1 MARMVFPRR
10 WPALL
15 ALLLVT
21 SCGGNTS
28 QPGSGASQPAPS
40 SGAEPVARFL
50 SDVRDARYSDYANTQ
65 VASEQEFET
74 MRKYVLD
81 RYNTAPVTR
90 SYLVGDAT
98 IDCMGPANSQT
109 TDEHCPPGT
118 VPVRR
123 VTLKDLTRFPTL
135 QGYLA
140 KDPGGGGLPPI
151 PPPTS

>member
-1 MARMVFPRR
+1 MTRMVFPRW

-21 SCGGNTS
+21 SCGGNAP
-28 QPGSGASQPAPS
+28 QPGSEASQPAPS
-40 SGAEPVARFL
+40 SGAEPVTEFL
-50 SDVRDARYSDYANTQ
+50 SEVRDAHYSDYANTQ

-81 RYNTAPVTR
+81 RYTTPVTR

-98 IDCMGPANSQT
+98 IDCMGSANSQA

-140 KDPGGGGLPPI
+140 KDPGGGGLPPV
-151 PPPTS
+151 PSPTR